1 MKVMIDTES
10 LWGMVRILNDRS
22 QLYSGLA
29 SELSRAVQQ
38 LEMKNEED
46 KNENQSY

>member
-22 QLYSGLA
+22 HIYSDLA
-29 SELSRAVQQ
+29 DELSRTIQQ

-46 KNENQSY
+46 KHED